1 VFRRGGDIVKES
13 RMSRWASLFDRLWPG
28 GRREQGGAGTVQ
40 ALVERSLALEARVE
54 ALSARLEE
62 TTDHLIQRA
71 HPLHFHQA
79 VYLGDHTALAML
91 HGRHMLFVDTR
102 GIDIAPHLL
111 MQGVWET
118 PYTSL
123 FQRLIR
129 PNDLVLDLGANHGVY
144 AVLAAAAGARVA
156 AFEPNPRLCE
166 LMRRSA
172 AVNGFSGRMM
182 VYEAAVG
189 DVDGEVHLAF
199 DNAWPGGGHVVAAGS
214 QEPGVGCRVLPLD
227 SFFADPAITVDLIK
241 MDVEGTEG
249 RALMG
254 MRGLLARS
262 PGVRIM
268 MEFAPVMLNGH
279 GVGPA
284 VVIGMLR
291 ELGFRFWDIG
301 ADSGLTPVDGDILA
315 QAMDD
320 SVRNILVARQP
331 VG

>member
-1 VFRRGGDIVKES
+1 MSRLAALFGRFRRGDAES
-13 RMSRWASLFDRLWPG
+13 REKVLLQRMAGLEDRI
-28 GRREQGGAGTVQ
+28 
-40 ALVERSLALEARVE
+40 ER
-54 ALSARLEE
+54 LSARLE
-62 TTDHLIQRA
+62 DAASHLAQRA
-71 HPLHFHQA
+71 HPLHFHQSA
-79 VYLGDHTALAML
+79 YLGDHTALAML
-91 HGRHMLFVDTR
+91 HARHMLFVDTR
-102 GIDIAPHLL
+102 GTDIAPHLI
-111 MQGVWET
+111 MNGIWET
-118 PYTSL
+118 AYTTL

-129 PNDLVLDLGANHGVY
+129 PNDLVLDIGANHGVY

-172 AVNGFSGRMM
+172 SVNGFSDRLS

-199 DNAWPGGGHVVAAGS
+199 DNAWPGGGHVVEAGS
-214 QEPGVGCRVLPLD
+214 QQAGVSCRVLPLD
-227 SFFADPAITVDLIK
+227 AFFSDPGITVDVIK

-262 PGVRIM
+262 PRVRIM

-284 VVIGMLR
+284 VVVGILR
-291 ELGFRFWDIG
+291 ELGFRFWEIG
-301 ADSGLTPVDGDILA
+301 SDSGLTQLEPETLA
-315 QAMDD
+315 RASDD
-320 SVRNILVARQP
+320 SVRNILVARQDP
-331 VG
+331 